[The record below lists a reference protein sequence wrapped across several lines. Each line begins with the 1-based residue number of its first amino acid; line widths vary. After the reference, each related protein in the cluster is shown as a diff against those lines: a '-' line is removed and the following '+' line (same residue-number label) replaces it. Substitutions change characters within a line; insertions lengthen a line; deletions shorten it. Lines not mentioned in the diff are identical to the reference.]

1 MTERRKMLE
10 DFLVQN
16 PTDSFARYGL
26 ALDYANAGE
35 TERGL
40 DEFRKLLEINPD
52 YVAAY
57 QMSAQTLI
65 KAGRAQEAQ
74 PLLVKGIG
82 CAQRNGNQHAAREMQ
97 GMLDEIETFG

>member
-35 TERGL
+35 IERGL
-40 DEFRKLLEINPD
+40 EEFRKLLEINPD

-65 KAGRAQEAQ
+65 KAGRAAEAL

-82 CAQRNGNQHAAREMQ
+82 CAQHSGNQHAAREMQ